1 MGTLILIL
9 LLLAALT
16 GVFWTVLKVTAIAI
30 LSLILTIMVLVWIGI
45 WYMRRRWN
53 RFVND
58 PRVQEQARRQRG
70 DHAAPGRPGGA
81 IPARGWKEP
90 GRPGRGPSPEEPSG

>member
-1 MGTLILIL
+1 VGTLILIL

-30 LSLILTIMVLVWIGI
+30 LTTILTIMVLVWIGV
-45 WYMRRRWN
+45 WLLKRRFN

-58 PRVQEQARRQRG
+58 PRVQEQVRRYRAG
-70 DHAAPGRPGGA
+70 DGGPSGHGGA
-81 IPARGWKEP
+81 IPARGWKKPDEP
-90 GRPGRGPSPEEPSG
+90 PPG

>member
-16 GVFWTVLKVTAIAI
+16 GVFWTVLKVTAVTI
-30 LSLILTIMVLVWIGI
+30 LSLVLTIMVLAYIGVW
-45 WYMRRRWN
+45 YARRRWN

-58 PRVQEQARRQRG
+58 PNIQRVRRGYEQAQRQTRG
-70 DHAAPGRPGGA
+70 ERPPAGPITAEGR
-81 IPARGWKEP
+81 KEP
-90 GRPGRGPSPEEPSG
+90 DEPLPP